1 MEEEECTALIP
12 KLQGCTELSRHLLA
26 LSTQRVLPYVSR
38 GQKPECSPGRHLG
51 RYVSVLLS
59 GSERAVIATGTKLLI
74 CVEHSFF
81 FLSMI
86 SYVKTKCQ
94 WVSSSGNVF

>member
-1 MEEEECTALIP
+1 MSAEAINLN
-12 KLQGCTELSRHLLA
+12 A
-26 LSTQRVLPYVSR
+26 VLGDTSVDTSVS
-38 GQKPECSPGRHLG
+38 CSLG
-51 RYVSVLLS
+51 SQCL

-74 CVEHSFF
+74 CVEHPFF